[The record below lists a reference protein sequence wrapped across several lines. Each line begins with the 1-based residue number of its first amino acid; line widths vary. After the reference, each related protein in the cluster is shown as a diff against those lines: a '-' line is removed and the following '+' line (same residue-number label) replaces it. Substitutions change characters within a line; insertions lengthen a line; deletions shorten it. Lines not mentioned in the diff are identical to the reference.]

1 MERKFKVNLIKFS
14 NPWGGLITLQFFR
27 KWWYTIIGIPIVH
40 CGQLRAF
47 LSVLIISM
55 ETAIVLHVTHSLRRS
70 FLMCVVCL
78 NCNFFILSFIMIL
91 HVLDMFS
98 KPSKCICNWE
108 TSKLI
113 ATGVS
118 FVCGRPF
125 YCSQDLARC
134 QYWKML
140 SVKPKRDQSRFSL
153 NVGVRTASL
162 WVFMAWFCSLGLGPL
177 FFHICG
183 IDCKEESHFHMIS
196 FPFSSIYYESFRK
209 N

>member
-1 MERKFKVNLIKFS
+1 M
-14 NPWGGLITLQFFR
+14 

-40 CGQLRAF
+40 CGQLCAF
-47 LSVLIISM
+47 ISVLIISM

-78 NCNFFILSFIMIL
+78 NCKLFIFSFIMIL

-108 TSKLI
+108 TSKINSNWGEFCLWKD
-113 ATGVS
+113 V
-118 FVCGRPF
+118 F
-125 YCSQDLARC
+125 CSQDLARC

-140 SVKPKRDQSRFSL
+140 SVKPKRDQSGFSL
-153 NVGVRTASL
+153 NVGIRTASL
-162 WVFMAWFCSLGLGPL
+162 WVFMAWFCGLGLGL
-177 FFHICG
+177 LIFHICG

-196 FPFSSIYYESFRK
+196 FPFSS
-209 N
+209 